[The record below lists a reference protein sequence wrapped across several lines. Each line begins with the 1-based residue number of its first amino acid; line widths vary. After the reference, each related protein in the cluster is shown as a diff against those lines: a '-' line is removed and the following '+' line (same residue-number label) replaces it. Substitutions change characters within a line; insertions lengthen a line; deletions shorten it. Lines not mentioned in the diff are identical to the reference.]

1 MAVEGGTKMDQNWSD
16 AIVQAM
22 MPAYNKE
29 ERKHRCGS
37 VKRSTGKCDDQS
49 LTLDLVGRRCAP
61 NLDLVG
67 R

>member
-1 MAVEGGTKMDQNWSD
+1 MDGADENSVVEIKTDQNWSD

-37 VKRSTGKCDDQS
+37 VKRSTG
-49 LTLDLVGRRCAP
+49 
-61 NLDLVG
+61 
-67 R
+67 